1 MIELRHISKSFK
13 GHKVLEDISIDIKII
28 VVRH

>member
-13 GHKVLEDISIDIKII
+13 EHKVLEDISIDIKII

>member
-13 GHKVLEDISIDIKII
+13 EHKVLEDISIDIKKI